1 MLVNFEDLVEK
12 AKKDLD
18 LDPDKLIEASAN
30 TGVDMVFYA
39 EQRVRW
45 QQYRAQ
51 EQLKLERLSRAL
63 WLYYNG
69 KANGQQ
75 LEALGKKIPF
85 KLQLNNKQDIETFIT
100 SDSVYQEQKSRLDH
114 IDSVIKFL
122 EEVIGAIRFR
132 AQVVRNMIQEK
143 NSFGSSNLN

>member
-1 MLVNFEDLVEK
+1 MLINFNELVEK
-12 AKKDLD
+12 AKIDLD
-18 LDPDKLIEASAN
+18 LNPDKLIEASAN
-30 TGVDMVFYA
+30 TGIDMVFYA
-39 EQRVRW
+39 EQRMRW
-45 QQYRAQ
+45 QEYRSQ
-51 EQLKLERLSRAL
+51 EQSKLDRLSRAL

-69 KANGQQ
+69 KANSQQ
-75 LEALGKKIPF
+75 LEALGKKTPF

-100 SDSVYQEQKSRLDH
+100 SDSVYQEQKNRIDH

-143 NSFGSSNLN
+143 NSFESNN

>member
-1 MLVNFEDLVEK
+1 MLINFEELVEK
-12 AKKDLD
+12 AKIDLD
-18 LDPDKLIEASAN
+18 LKPENLVSASAN
-30 TGVDMVFYA
+30 TGIDMVFYA

-45 QQYRAQ
+45 QEYRSN
-51 EQLKLERLSRAL
+51 EQGKLERLYRAL

-69 KANGQQ
+69 KATAQQ
-75 LEALGKKIPF
+75 LEALGKKTPF

-100 SDSVYQEQKSRLDH
+100 SDSTYQEQQNRVNH

-122 EEVIGAIRFR
+122 DEVIGAVRFR

-143 NSFGSSNLN
+143 NILESSI